1 MLNNNKVSF
10 RHTKGNRM
18 NQTKQNGAKQNKTN
32 QKTIRTQGTIF
43 VFFPDLELPETF
55 LCRTVSIA
63 VKALSNT
70 DKTLQ
75 KTSLKNVVK
84 DLEHLANVKS
94 RFSATANCALMYL
107 KTQICILE
115 VQTDQFW
122 NSPSVLC
129 CNCGSLTPD
138 VVEELIVL
146 SYKMDTLFVGLD
158 SEQRGMIREIRLLA
172 HSLLIIYLHRNNS
185 KALQSNSVAVSVWE
199 QLLAR
204 IRSQNKLHGSGE
216 RNHESLIRT
225 LGSFQDFVESNITKP
240 FVIVDH
246 LQSLVSSCQPPPLA
260 LENQL
265 RQASA
270 VINEPQGGSD
280 NPLRFTAGLTL
291 GVDVDADITN
301 VMHTSQVYIQ
311 VSYTYSMPSFVHMC
325 KTIRLRL
332 HCAGAK

>member
-1 MLNNNKVSF
+1 MLKIDENIN
-10 RHTKGNRM
+10 
-18 NQTKQNGAKQNKTN
+18 
-32 QKTIRTQGTIF
+32 
-43 VFFPDLELPETF
+43 VFSSGLELPETF
-55 LCRTVSIA
+55 LCRTLSVA
-63 VKALSNT
+63 VKAFANS
-70 DKTLQ
+70 DKKLQ

-107 KTQICILE
+107 KTQICILD

-129 CNCGSLTPD
+129 CNCGSLAPD

-158 SEQRGMIREIRLLA
+158 SEQRGKIREIRLLA
-172 HSLLIIYLHRNNS
+172 HSLLIIYLHRNSS

-204 IRSQNKLHGSGE
+204 IRAQNKLHGPGE
-216 RNHESLIRT
+216 VDNESLIRT

-246 LQSLVSSCQPPPLA
+246 LQSLVSNYQPPPLT

-311 VSYTYSMPSFVHMC
+311 VSY
-325 KTIRLRL
+325 
-332 HCAGAK
+332 

>member
-1 MLNNNKVSF
+1 M
-10 RHTKGNRM
+10 
-18 NQTKQNGAKQNKTN
+18 
-32 QKTIRTQGTIF
+32 
-43 VFFPDLELPETF
+43 
-55 LCRTVSIA
+55 
-63 VKALSNT
+63 NT
-70 DKTLQ
+70 DKNLQ
-75 KTSLKNVVK
+75 KASLKNVIK
-84 DLEHLANVKS
+84 DLQHLANVRS

-107 KTQICILE
+107 KSQLCILE
-115 VQTDQFW
+115 VQTEQFW
-122 NSPSVLC
+122 NNPSVLC

-158 SEQRGMIREIRLLA
+158 SEQREMIREIRLIA

-185 KALQSNSVAVSVWE
+185 KALQSNSLAVSVWE

-216 RNHESLIRT
+216 LNDESLIRT
-225 LGSFQDFVESNITKP
+225 LGTFQNFVECNITKP
-240 FVIVDH
+240 LVIVDH
-246 LQSLVSSCQPPPLA
+246 LQSLVSSYQPPALK

-270 VINEPQGGSD
+270 VINEPQGRSD

-291 GVDVDADITN
+291 GVDVHADITN

-311 VSYTYSMPSFVHMC
+311 VSDTSNLCHMS
-325 KTIRLRL
+325 RL
-332 HCAGAK
+332 GARTRWLSTAT

>member
-1 MLNNNKVSF
+1 
-10 RHTKGNRM
+10 
-18 NQTKQNGAKQNKTN
+18 
-32 QKTIRTQGTIF
+32 
-43 VFFPDLELPETF
+43 
-55 LCRTVSIA
+55 
-63 VKALSNT
+63 
-70 DKTLQ
+70 
-75 KTSLKNVVK
+75 
-84 DLEHLANVKS
+84 
-94 RFSATANCALMYL
+94 
-107 KTQICILE
+107 
-115 VQTDQFW
+115 
-122 NSPSVLC
+122 
-129 CNCGSLTPD
+129 
-138 VVEELIVL
+138 
-146 SYKMDTLFVGLD
+146 MDTLFVGLD
-158 SEQRGMIREIRLLA
+158 SEQRRMVREIRLLA

-204 IRSQNKLHGSGE
+204 IRSQNKLHSPGSGE
-216 RNHESLIRT
+216 DDDESLIRT

-246 LQSLVSSCQPPPLA
+246 LQSLVSGYRPPPLA

-311 VSYTYSMPSFVHMC
+311 VSY
-325 KTIRLRL
+325 RN
-332 HCAGAK
+332 

>member
-1 MLNNNKVSF
+1 
-10 RHTKGNRM
+10 
-18 NQTKQNGAKQNKTN
+18 
-32 QKTIRTQGTIF
+32 
-43 VFFPDLELPETF
+43 
-55 LCRTVSIA
+55 
-63 VKALSNT
+63 
-70 DKTLQ
+70 
-75 KTSLKNVVK
+75 
-84 DLEHLANVKS
+84 
-94 RFSATANCALMYL
+94 MYL

-185 KALQSNSVAVSVWE
+185 KALQSNSVAVRVWE

-204 IRSQNKLHGSGE
+204 IRSQNKLNGSGE
-216 RNHESLIRT
+216 RTHESLIRT

-246 LQSLVSSCQPPPLA
+246 LQSLVSSYQPPPLA

-291 GVDVDADITN
+291 GVDIDADITN

-311 VSYTYSMPSFVHMC
+311 VVFPDFSRQLFKPKPADFRHFSKMKH
-325 KTIRLRL
+325 RLITKVIFSHSTWSDPCYVDVSLVLKYAQDINEQEVVDFITSVLETSAEKSDKKIVKQIKNRADNL
-332 HCAGAK
+332 QDGYVELCSPVQIYVLPKSSSH